1 VDPETAMTNRPP
13 AIVLLLAA
21 GALTAPACKDTPTA
35 PSDTRPGMQA
45 AWHAAAPAAATAAA
59 GGDHAFTREFRLE
72 DCDFQT
78 TGDNPFFPLLPGL
91 TLFLEGEEDG
101 ERIRLRIRV
110 QHQTRVVGGV
120 RTRVVEEREHI
131 DGELVEISRNYF
143 AHCRQ
148 NGTVFYFGEEVD
160 IYEDGKIVSHE
171 GAWLHGEN
179 GARAGVIMPG
189 LPLIGARYFQEI
201 APGVALDRAEV
212 LDVSATVPTP
222 YRRFGRALLTRETT
236 PLEPADLTEKVYAPG
251 IGLVVD
257 AAARLVRV
265 ERP

>member
-1 VDPETAMTNRPP
+1 MRRIHRVTGA
-13 AIVLLLAA
+13 ALLAA
-21 GALTAPACKDTPTA
+21 SGLAIQACSDSPTTPA
-35 PSDTRPGMQA
+35 DTRQA
-45 AWHAAAPAAATAAA
+45 ATSLPAVAD
-59 GGDHAFTREFRLE
+59 GGAFTRHFRLE

-78 TGDNPFFPLLPGL
+78 TGDNPFFPLQPGL
-91 TLFLEGEEDG
+91 TTFFEGKDEGE
-101 ERIRLRIRV
+101 RLRLRIRV
-110 QHQTRVVGGV
+110 LHATEVVGGV
-120 RTRVVEEREHI
+120 RTRVVEEVEHI
-131 DGELVEISRNYF
+131 DGELVEISRNWF
-143 AHCRQ
+143 AQCRQ

-171 GAWLHGEN
+171 GAWRHGEN

-212 LDVSATVPTP
+212 LDVSATARTP
-222 YRRFGRALLTRETT
+222 FRRFTNALLTRETT
-236 PLEPADLTEKVYAPG
+236 PLEPGDVAEKAYAPG